1 MSDRPD
7 TASVASHAA
16 EAGPLEGQVA
26 APVAEQRPVS
36 WLFGLVYLLANLAGN
51 CVLLPVI
58 IFLIPYQ
65 VNLLDPVHHVSSLA
79 LVQSV
84 GGVFALLA
92 TPLAGAISDRSR
104 ARLGRRRLW
113 LLIHMLCACLALL
126 LLRFAP
132 SILVIVAG
140 WSLLQFFGG
149 ALLTVLQAI
158 IPDRVPLNQRGLI
171 SALVGLAIPLAAVL
185 GGVIV
190 AVIFRSSYL
199 AAYYPLGAALIASI
213 LLCVLVYREEPGSVG
228 PALPFRLKAFL
239 ARFWVNP
246 RQHPDFAW
254 AFITRL
260 LLFLGYFAVATYIQY
275 YLKDGLHYEQLFPGK
290 KVLDGTLAVQSIET
304 LLILICSFGAGWLS
318 DRLGRR
324 KPLVIVAALLVML
337 ALLTPVV
344 LPTWG
349 GVQLFAALLGA
360 GYGAYLA
367 VDTALITQVLP
378 SAADYGRDL
387 GLINLA
393 LSIPLILSPALGGLL
408 INSLGYTGLFL
419 VGAGIVLLSAL
430 MVLPIKSVR

>member
-1 MSDRPD
+1 MQRR
-7 TASVASHAA
+7 
-16 EAGPLEGQVA
+16 QVT
-26 APVAEQRPVS
+26 EQRPVS
-36 WLFGLVYLLANLAGN
+36 WLFGLTYLLANLTGN
-51 CVLLPVI
+51 SVLLPVI

-65 VNLLDPVHHVSSLA
+65 VNLLDPTAHVTSLA
-79 LVQSV
+79 LVQSI
-84 GGVFALLA
+84 GAIFALLS
-92 TPLAGAISDRSR
+92 TPLAGAISDRTR
-104 ARLGRRRLW
+104 AHFGKRRLW
-113 LLIHMLCACLALL
+113 LFVHMLCACTALL

-132 SILVIVAG
+132 TILLIVIG

-185 GGVIV
+185 GGLVI
-190 AVIFRSSYL
+190 AVIFRKDYP
-199 AAYYPLGAALIASI
+199 AAYYPLIGGLAISI
-213 LLCVLVYREEPGSVG
+213 MLFLLVYRKEANVDQSP
-228 PALPFRLKAFL
+228 PPFHLKAFL
-239 ARFWVNP
+239 ARFWVDP
-246 RQHPDFAW
+246 RRHPDFSW

-275 YLKDGLHYEQLFPGK
+275 YIKDGIHYEQIFPGK

-304 LLILICSFGAGWLS
+304 LFILICSFGAGWLS

-324 KPLVIVAALLVML
+324 KPIVIAAALLVMS
-337 ALLTPVV
+337 ALLTPAV
-344 LPTWG
+344 LPTWN

-393 LSIPLILSPALGGLL
+393 LSIPLILSPLLGGLL
-408 INSLGYTGLFL
+408 INSLGYSSLFIA
-419 VGAGIVLLSAL
+419 GAGMALLSAI